1 MLKRKLIQA
10 DYGEAAVEAALD
22 RAAGQRYLDDQAF
35 ARSLVRRRSAGRG
48 RALIARELHARGID
62 SAEAGEA
69 LDQIDPMGELE
80 RARTLARSIL
90 RGKPQQPQQPLGREQ
105 LRATVGGRLG
115 RRGFSTATITRVLRE
130 LAAEGV
136 GVSFGERR
144 RFDTP
149 SEPD

>member
-1 MLKRKLIQA
+1 MLKRKLLQA
-10 DYGEAAVEAALD
+10 GYGEAAVEAALD

-35 ARSLVRRRSAGRG
+35 ARALVRRRSAGRG
-48 RALIARELHARGID
+48 RALIARELHVRGID
-62 SAEAGEA
+62 PAQAGEA
-69 LDQIDPMGELE
+69 LDQIDPMGELD
-80 RARTLARSIL
+80 RARALARAIL
-90 RGKPQQPQQPLGREQ
+90 RGKPQLPLEREQ

-136 GVSFGERR
+136 GVSFGEGP